1 MENKMKK
8 LIALFAVSTVAS
20 TSAIAGVALS
30 GSASVSYDDNGS
42 SASAT
47 TYDADLSV
55 VGTNGATSLTASFDI
70 DGASISTSA
79 VDLATK
85 IGPVTIAADM
95 FDEVSL
101 VTSAAQTSTGESKVE
116 TTDSSVTVSLDAPIG
131 DATIALDDS
140 GDITVS
146 GTWSG
151 VTVSQTMGDT
161 DSTTG
166 SASIAGMDVSITNEA
181 GATTWSVGTTV
192 SGIALTLNSDNDM
205 TATFG
210 LAGNTMVVSHVG
222 AVAYAAATT
231 KKWETAAVDAYSTVA
246 ITRDL
251 TSGAS
256 LSATYKS
263 SDDSLTLKAAV
274 TF

>member
-1 MENKMKK
+1 MKK

-30 GSASVSYDDNGS
+30 GAASVSYDDNGTG
-42 SASAT
+42 ASAT

-55 VGTNGATSLTASFDI
+55 VGTNGATSVTAGFDI
-70 DGASISTSA
+70 DGASIATTG
-79 VDLATK
+79 VDMATTV
-85 IGPVTIAADM
+85 GPVTIAADM
-95 FDEVSL
+95 FDEVSI
-101 VTSAAQTSTGESKVE
+101 TTTATQTSTGQSRVE
-116 TTDSSVTVSLDAPIG
+116 TTDTSVTVSLDAPVG
-131 DATIALDDS
+131 DATVALDDS
-140 GDITVS
+140 GDVTIS

-151 VTVSQTMGDT
+151 VTVSTTMGDT
-161 DSTTG
+161 DSHSG
-166 SASIAGMDVSITNEA
+166 SASIAGMDISITNEA

-192 SGIALTLNSDNDM
+192 SGIALTLNSSNDM

-210 LAGNTMVVSHVG
+210 LSGNTMVVSHVG
-222 AVAYAAATT
+222 AVDAVAITT
-231 KKWETAAVDAYSTVA
+231 KKWETDAVDAYSTVA

>member
-42 SASAT
+42 GDST
-47 TYDADLSV
+47 TSYDADISV
-55 VGTNGATSLTASFDI
+55 VGTNGATSVTASFDI
-70 DGASISTSA
+70 DGASIATNSVDMSTT
-79 VDLATK
+79 V
-85 IGPVTIAADM
+85 GPVTIAADM

-101 VTSAAQTSTGESKVE
+101 VSSASNTATGQSKVE
-116 TTDSSVTVSLDAPIG
+116 TSDVGVTVSLDAPIG
-131 DATIALDDS
+131 DATVALDDS
-140 GDITVS
+140 GDVTIS

-161 DSTTG
+161 DSTSG

-192 SGIALTLNSDNDM
+192 SGIALTLNSSNDM

-210 LAGNTMVVSHVG
+210 LSGNTMTVTHNG
-222 AVAYAAATT
+222 AVSAVAATA